1 LPLDINS
8 KIQVPEAALQYTT
21 MPINFKGFNLAFN
34 FVASHTVKS
43 WLSDK
48 GEIAFLDVREHGQY
62 GEAHPFLVT
71 SVPYSRLEHEVARL
85 VPRKSTRIVLLD
97 ENDGVAERAAQALL
111 KEGYIDVSIL
121 EGGVEGWQRAG
132 YTLFKGVNLPSKTF
146 GELAEETF
154 STPHISAVSLKQRRD
169 AGEDIV
175 VIDGRPLGE
184 FRKMSIPGAVC
195 CPNGELALRIGALA
209 PDPKTT
215 VVINCAG
222 RTRSIIGAQILINL
236 GIPNPVL
243 ALENGTQGWY
253 LQDLGLEHG
262 RTEHYPHDI
271 EVSAVAIERAAALAG
286 EVGITHVLR
295 SELDTWLGADD
306 RSTFVLDIR
315 TVEEV
320 AQGGFDGAIHAPGG
334 QLLQSTD
341 HYVGVRGARLVLIDT
356 DRVRAPVVGYWLHR
370 LGWEVALVHPE
381 ELPPLPQRPLP
392 SSIEEVSP
400 EELLVSLSGG
410 EVDLVDLRP
419 SGDYRAG
426 HIETA
431 RWSIRPRLSQL
442 AGKQTV
448 LITDE
453 PFVAELAARDLS
465 GNVRRLAG
473 TIADWREAGL
483 KIVPSPAEPS
493 DDQRIDFLFFVH
505 DRHDGNK
512 AAAREYLKWE
522 TGLVAQLDAD
532 ERAIFRLP
540 AHN

>member
-1 LPLDINS
+1 MT
-8 KIQVPEAALQYTT
+8 Q
-21 MPINFKGFNLAFN
+21 N

-43 WLSDK
+43 WLSDG

-62 GEAHPFLVT
+62 GEGHPFLVT
-71 SVPYSRLEHEVARL
+71 SAPYSRLEHGVARL

-97 ENDGVAERAAQALL
+97 ANDGVAERAAQALL
-111 KEGYIDVSIL
+111 KEGYRDVSIL
-121 EGGVEGWQRAG
+121 EGGVKGWQGAG

-184 FRKMSIPGAVC
+184 FRKMSIPGAIC

-271 EVSAVAIERAAALAG
+271 NASAVAIERASELAG
-286 EVGITHVLR
+286 EVGITHVSR
-295 SELDTWLGADD
+295 SELDAWLGAED

-315 TVEEV
+315 TAEEV

-341 HYVGVRGARLVLIDT
+341 QYVGVRGSRLVLIDT
-356 DRVRAPVVGYWLHR
+356 DRVRAPVIGYWLHR
-370 LGWEVALVHPE
+370 LGWEVALVG
-381 ELPPLPQRPLP
+381 
-392 SSIEEVSP
+392 P
-400 EELLVSLSGG
+400 EELLPRLPKRPQPSTLEDVSPVELLAALSSGK
-410 EVDLVDLRP
+410 VDLIDLRP
-419 SGDYRAG
+419 SGDYQAG
-426 HIETA
+426 HIEAA
-431 RWSIRPRLSQL
+431 RWSIRPRLSQQE
-442 AGKQTV
+442 GRDTI
-448 LITDE
+448 LISDE
-453 PFVAELAARDLS
+453 PYVAELAARDLS
-465 GNVRRLAG
+465 GTVRRLAG

-483 KIVPSPAEPS
+483 SIVASPEEPS
-493 DDQRIDFLFFVH
+493 DAQRIDFLFFVH

-540 AHN
+540 ARN

>member
-1 LPLDINS
+1 
-8 KIQVPEAALQYTT
+8 
-21 MPINFKGFNLAFN
+21 LAFN
-34 FVASHTVKS
+34 LVASHTVKS
-43 WLSDK
+43 WLSDG

-62 GEAHPFLVT
+62 GEGHPFLVT
-71 SVPYSRLEHEVARL
+71 SIPYSRLEHEVARL

-97 ENDGVAERAAQALL
+97 DNNGVAERAAHALS
-111 KEGYIDVSIL
+111 KEGYSNVSIM
-121 EGGVEGWQRAG
+121 EGGVEAWQGAG
-132 YTLFKGVNLPSKTF
+132 YTLFRGVNLPSKTF
-146 GELAEETF
+146 GELAEKTF

-236 GIPNPVL
+236 GIPNPVF

-262 RTEHYPHDI
+262 RTEQYPHDV
-271 EVSAVAIERAAALAG
+271 EASAVAIERAAALAG
-286 EVGITHVLR
+286 EVGISHVLR
-295 SELDTWLGADD
+295 SQLEAWLGAED
-306 RSTFVLDIR
+306 RSTFVLDTR
-315 TVEEV
+315 TAEEV

-341 HYVGVRGARLVLIDT
+341 QYVGVRGGRLVLIDT
-356 DRVRAPVVGYWLHR
+356 DRVRAPVVGYWLYR

-381 ELPPLPQRPLP
+381 ELPPLLQGPLP
-392 SSIEEVSP
+392 SSIEEVSAKD
-400 EELLVSLSGG
+400 LLAALSGR

-419 SGDYRAG
+419 SGDYRTA
-426 HIETA
+426 HIDAA
-431 RWSIRPRLSQL
+431 RWSIRPWLSQQ
-442 AGKQTV
+442 AGKDTV

-473 TIADWREAGL
+473 TIADWRQAGL
-483 KIVPSPAEPS
+483 TIVSSPGEPP
-493 DDQRIDFLFFVH
+493 DRQRIDFLFFVH

-512 AAAREYLKWE
+512 AAAREYLRWE

-532 ERAIFRLP
+532 ERAVFRLP
-540 AHN
+540 AHH

>member
-1 LPLDINS
+1 
-8 KIQVPEAALQYTT
+8 
-21 MPINFKGFNLAFN
+21 MPINLGGFELVSNL
-34 FVASHTVKS
+34 VASHTVKS
-43 WLSDK
+43 WLSDGK
-48 GEIAFLDVREHGQY
+48 EIAFLDVREHGQY
-62 GEAHPFLVT
+62 GEGHPFLVT
-71 SVPYSRLEHEVARL
+71 SVPYSRLEQDVARL
-85 VPRKSTRIVLLD
+85 VPRKNTRIVLLD
-97 ENDGVAERAAQALL
+97 DNDGVAKRAALALST
-111 KEGYIDVSIL
+111 EGYRDVSIL
-121 EGGVEGWQRAG
+121 EGGVEGWRQAG

-175 VIDGRPLGE
+175 VIDGRPLSE
-184 FRKMSIPGAVC
+184 FRKMSIPGAIC

-236 GIPNPVL
+236 GIANPVL

-253 LQDLGLEHG
+253 LDDLGLEHG

-271 EVSAVAIERAAALAG
+271 EASAEAIERAAALAS
-286 EVGITHVLR
+286 EVGIRHVSR
-295 SELDTWLGADD
+295 AELGAWLDAED

-315 TVEEV
+315 TAEEI
-320 AQGGFDGAIHAPGG
+320 ADRGFDGAIHAPGG

-341 HYVGVRGARLVLIDT
+341 QYVGVRGGRLVLIDT
-356 DRVRAPVVGYWLHR
+356 DHVRAPVVGYWLHR
-370 LGWEVALVHPE
+370 LGWEVVLINTE
-381 ELPPLPQRPLP
+381 ELPSLPERGQPPAL
-392 SSIEEVSP
+392 EEVSA
-400 EELLVSLSGG
+400 EELAAALPGG
-410 EVDLVDLRP
+410 KVDLVDLRP
-419 SGDYRAG
+419 SADYQAG
-426 HIETA
+426 HIKAA
-431 RWSIRPRLSQL
+431 RWSIRPRLSQQE
-442 AGKQTV
+442 GKDTI
-448 LITDE
+448 LISDE
-453 PFVAELAARDLS
+453 PFIAELAARHLS
-465 GNVRRLAG
+465 GTVRRLAG
-473 TIADWREAGL
+473 TIDGWRAASL
-483 KIVPSPAEPS
+483 PIVSSPTEPS
-493 DDQRIDFLFFVH
+493 DDRRIDFLFFVH